1 MTDNIA
7 PLREITS
14 AAAWRGVVESFLAGS
29 AHLPSSPEDFGTYWI
44 EGGHRIR
51 EQVADDRL
59 LVKFL
64 RAVLPPYAGGSI
76 TLFRG
81 ENQDRFS
88 AGLVGFSW
96 TPDSKVA
103 SMFAKGLNAVGSG
116 GVLIS
121 TTLDSPAI
129 ISGPNA
135 HSVYLGEQQFTVD
148 PFAATGIRSVA
159 VFPAMQLNNSFKPKP
174 LLGSA

>member
-1 MTDNIA
+1 M
-7 PLREITS
+7 
-14 AAAWRGVVESFLAGS
+14 VVESVVLDSGP
-29 AHLPSSPEDFGTYWI
+29 LPTERAAFDTYWI

-59 LVKFL
+59 LTLFL
-64 RAVLPPYAGGSI
+64 RSVLPPYSGAPI

-81 ENQDRFS
+81 ENRDRLS
-88 AGLVGFSW
+88 AGSIGLCW

-103 SMFAKGLNAVGSG
+103 QMFASGLNATGSG
-116 GVLIS
+116 GALLKATFS
-121 TTLDSPAI
+121 ASAI

-148 PFAATGIRSVA
+148 PFAIGDLRTVA
-159 VFPAMQLNNSFKPKP
+159 VFPPIY
-174 LLGSA
+174 SAIR